1 MKCIIV
7 LLMTVLAGNFS
18 ANAQNELKPA
28 NAEPRAEQRI
38 KQFWFV
44 MLLKG
49 NNRTQDSATA
59 VKLQEGHMANI
70 GKLYKEGKLKVAG
83 PFGDDGNWRG
93 VFIFDVTS
101 KEEVELLLK
110 GDPAIAAGRLSYEI
124 NHWYTAPVG
133 SFATGKP
140 VKSGN

>member
-1 MKCIIV
+1 
-7 LLMTVLAGNFS
+7 MTVLAGNYS

-28 NAEPRAEQRI
+28 NTEPKAETRI

-59 VKLQEGHMANI
+59 AKLQEGHMANI
-70 GKLYKEGKLKVAG
+70 SKLYKEGKLKVAG

-93 VFIFDVTS
+93 VFIFDVAT
-101 KEEVELLLK
+101 KEEVEQLLQA
-110 GDPAIAAGRLSYEI
+110 DPAIAAGRLAYEI
-124 NHWYTAPVG
+124 HPWYTAGVG
-133 SFATGKP
+133 SFADGKP
-140 VKSGN
+140 VKTDK